1 MSAPA
6 LGHQQA
12 IQAIWQQ
19 MSAAD
24 DAAFQAMAHALGC
37 LDGLHGCRIPD
48 DTEPFNALPS
58 CPSVEPW
65 LSDSERV
72 ALAVGSM
79 RTVLLQVLRCSELRS
94 SFVALTELHREGQGR
109 Q

>member
-1 MSAPA
+1 MSAPTS
-6 LGHQQA
+6 GHLQA
-12 IQAIWQQ
+12 AQAIWQQ

-37 LDGLHGCRIPD
+37 LHGLHGCRIPD

-58 CPSVEPW
+58 CTSVEPW
-65 LSDSERV
+65 LSDAERV
-72 ALAVGSM
+72 ALAVESM
-79 RTVLLQVLRCSELRS
+79 RTVLLQVVRCSELRN
-94 SFVALTELHREGQGR
+94 SFVALTELQREGQGR